1 MQRACARPPM
11 PTGQDARK
19 LAHRAGATATTD
31 RKVNKKTPCTPQ
43 AGAKNTC
50 RETKGRQGAPA
61 DVNGKKTGQAESCA
75 PVEAGRGGK
84 TRRSGLQCGPFR
96 TVKRPVLQHGA
107 AALATHCESAPC
119 AGDRC
124 GNAILQKRGLQRQPK
139 AAPLQASRSRPGPC
153 PVNPCRCL
161 WLRPRPWLWQPRPWR

>member
-1 MQRACARPPM
+1 M

-61 DVNGKKTGQAESCA
+61 DVNGKKQD
-75 PVEAGRGGK
+75 K
-84 TRRSGLQCGPFR
+84 
-96 TVKRPVLQHGA
+96 
-107 AALATHCESAPC
+107 
-119 AGDRC
+119 
-124 GNAILQKRGLQRQPK
+124 PK
-139 AAPLQASRSRPGPC
+139 AAPRSKPDGAAKRAVQGC
-153 PVNPCRCL
+153 NAARFA
-161 WLRPRPWLWQPRPWR
+161 R